1 MKEIL
6 REIDSLGQ
14 KERAQLE
21 REMARR
27 LERQWIT
34 ETLQARTTARRRKI
48 DQTTIDKAI
57 QRRRYGR

>member
-1 MKEIL
+1 VKEVL

>member
-1 MKEIL
+1 VKEIL